1 MATFA
6 FVVPVIPGKEETD
19 RETIVSG
26 DEKDAYNAAR
36 RSLGFQREAIWHQV
50 TPDGALAI
58 VVWEAEDIE
67 QAFGGIPTSDEPF
80 DQRFRRFLQDVHGI
94 DVANDPPP
102 SVRQVIDHRFKRAAF
117 NGPSNRCPRRVPGVG
132 LEPTRPSR
140 GKRF

>member
-1 MATFA
+1 LATFV

-19 RETIVSG
+19 RGTMQRFVSG

-50 TPDGALAI
+50 TPDGTLAI

-67 QAFGGIPTSDEPF
+67 QAFGRIATSDEPF
-80 DQRFRRFLQDVHGI
+80 DQRFRGFLQDVHGI

-102 SVRQVIDHRFKRAAF
+102 SVRQVIDHRF
-117 NGPSNRCPRRVPGVG
+117 
-132 LEPTRPSR
+132 
-140 GKRF
+140 